1 MHDAY
6 CCSALYLV
14 WRLMHPL
21 GRMTHVRVHKELGSE
36 PTSENEERAYQI
48 KSSFVL
54 IQNTIE
60 MKNPRC
66 NIELGIDKIR
76 IDIRKCDSH
85 NGEKIPTLENAG
97 RHSYFLDQSSENREQ
112 MSYQRKRIHHN
123 SSQQRL
129 GGCRKTLVT
138 SEPIERRSNQEGY
151 HVETYRIR

>member
-1 MHDAY
+1 
-6 CCSALYLV
+6 
-14 WRLMHPL
+14 MHPL

-60 MKNPRC
+60 MENPRC

-85 NGEKIPTLENAG
+85 NGENIPTLENAG
-97 RHSYFLDQSSENREQ
+97 RHFYFLDQFFSENRENKCHIKGNYEN
-112 MSYQRKRIHHN
+112 SRIFFPFAN
-123 SSQQRL
+123 ILEDGLLKNYLL
-129 GGCRKTLVT
+129 GKGFLGVF
-138 SEPIERRSNQEGY
+138 
-151 HVETYRIR
+151 H

>member
-1 MHDAY
+1 MN
-6 CCSALYLV
+6 
-14 WRLMHPL
+14 PL

-85 NGEKIPTLENAG
+85 NGEKIPTLENVG
-97 RHSYFLDQSSENREQ
+97 RHSYFLDQSFSENRENKCHIRGNV
-112 MSYQRKRIHHN
+112 YITIHPNNVWEDVGKHWLPLN
-123 SSQQRL
+123 QSNVVPTKK
-129 GGCRKTLVT
+129 GITLRPT
-138 SEPIERRSNQEGY
+138 EYAE
-151 HVETYRIR
+151 